1 MTAQR
6 LTQVFVDT
14 IPTDLEDGVLYVSI
28 EFRTT
33 MHLCA
38 CGCGNP
44 VVLPL
49 RPAAWALTYNGD
61 CISMNPSIGNWSF
74 DCRSHY
80 WIRGGRVIWASPW
93 SDEQIKAGR
102 QRTLVERGAVGAD
115 DLRLEDARPGW
126 RRVLRRAARMF
137 GLPPQ
142 P

>member
-1 MTAQR
+1 MTSQR
-6 LTQVFVDT
+6 LTHAFVDT
-14 IPTDLEDGVLYVSI
+14 IPADLEDGVLYVSI

-61 CISMNPSIGNWSF
+61 CISMNPSIGNWAF
-74 DCRSHY
+74 ECRSHY

-93 SDEQIKAGR
+93 SDEQINAGR
-102 QRTLVERGAVGAD
+102 QRTLVERGAIGAD

-126 RRVLRRAARMF
+126 RRVLRRAARML